1 MNSLGPHNAVL
12 IDLIGY
18 AASCAVL
25 ATFLM
30 RTMVSLRAVAILS
43 NCLFLAYGYCQHLYP
58 VFLLHLALLPIN
70 VWRFLDAR
78 PGQRV
83 LSALACVTVF
93 IIAAYA
99 ASAMA
104 EAGVGSPLCA
114 SRDVQVIVLIEDH
127 GASAAIGSAA
137 LAKAGLMQMQAR
149 LACAAG
155 RVTEAVARYD
165 EIINTLGPIRRA
177 GAR

>member
-1 MNSLGPHNAVL
+1 MNSLGPHNVVL

-18 AASCAVL
+18 ATSCAVL

-58 VFLLHLALLPIN
+58 VFVLHLALLPIN

-78 PGQRV
+78 QGQRV

-93 IIAAYA
+93 IIGAYA

-104 EAGVGSPLCA
+104 EAGVGSPRCA
-114 SRDVQVIVLIEDH
+114 ARDVQVIVLVEHH
-127 GASAAIGSAA
+127 GASEDIGPEI

-149 LACAAG
+149 LACSAG
-155 RVTEAVARYD
+155 RKAEAVALYD
-165 EIINTLGPIRRA
+165 EIITSLGPTRRA
-177 GAR
+177 RAR